1 VTTGVTPLVLI
12 DVELTGGSGEPVAVQ
27 VQDGIVTTACASA
40 VLGRAYLEG
49 RTDHSAIAVSVAGT
63 GLTVSPDAG
72 GAYIVEDVPP
82 GMHTVLLRA
91 AGYLD
96 VVVEGIAVAP
106 GQRVTLPN
114 RTLLAGDLNDDGE
127 IDILD
132 LVIVGSQFGSTNP
145 RPLAADVNADGRVDI
160 LDIVLVA
167 KNY

>member
-1 VTTGVTPLVLI
+1 VNA
-12 DVELTGGSGEPVAVQ
+12 D
-27 VQDGIVTTACASA
+27 AS
-40 VLGRAYLEG
+40 
-49 RTDHSAIAVSVAGT
+49 
-63 GLTVSPDAG
+63 
-72 GAYIVEDVPP
+72 GAYVVDDVPP

-96 VVVEGIAVAP
+96 VALEGIAVAP
-106 GQRVTLPN
+106 GQRVTLPD

-145 RPLAADVNADGRVDI
+145 DPLTADVNADGRVDI